1 MSGLFVM
8 PENSW
13 RELRRRKTET
23 ELYSTLLKIVEWTSW
38 KFSIDTG
45 QGMNLSDD
53 YKPAVEGYTALACL
67 GGRGNGS
74 AAIICNPNGWIY
86 NTGVKFSGVS
96 VTYQWLFIKNL

>member
-1 MSGLFVM
+1 M
-8 PENSW
+8 
-13 RELRRRKTET
+13 TET
-23 ELYSTLLKIVEWTSW
+23 ILNVFLTIHSLYSTLLKIVEWTSW
-38 KFSIDTG
+38 KFSIDTD

-67 GGRGNGS
+67 GGHGNGS

-86 NTGVKFSGVS
+86 NTGVKLSSVS